1 MNRVERILLIAL
13 AVALMLSVAGL
24 TVRALQIGERQAVI
38 GRV

>member
-1 MNRVERILLIAL
+1 VTRIEHTLLIAL

-38 GRV
+38 ERV